1 MIGEIE
7 KDIEEMVR
15 ERCRDCVALVEENGI
30 WVCDERERVIFDF
43 GNKIC
48 GNRL

>member
-30 WVCDERERVIFDF
+30 WVCDERERPCIEVTVCPE
-43 GNKIC
+43 G
-48 GNRL
+48 LE